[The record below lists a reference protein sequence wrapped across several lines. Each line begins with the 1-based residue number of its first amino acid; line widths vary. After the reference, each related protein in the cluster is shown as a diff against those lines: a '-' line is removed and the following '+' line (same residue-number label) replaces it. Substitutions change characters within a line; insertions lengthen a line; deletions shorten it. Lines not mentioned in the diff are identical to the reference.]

1 MTTEKNIRRVLDLL
15 TTAPAFHI
23 ESLEKKAMVQTFQL
37 RDLVTTKN
45 IIGMGIARKQSESK
59 KDRGKLALTFYVR
72 EKVPLEDL
80 SNDQAI
86 PRSITGVLEG
96 ETGIITDVVELGE
109 MLPQVNFARTPI
121 QPGNSISHHQETA
134 GTLGAIVKRGKQY
147 FSLSNS
153 HVLAQNGT
161 ASIGDAVLYP
171 GPADSGLSPG
181 DAIGELVDFIAF
193 INGPDFPNQS
203 ECAIASIGE
212 AHLSKVICAI
222 KGQSL
227 PKGTIRARR
236 GMKVYKVGRSSDF
249 TEGIIRDVDFHINV
263 PYNNHG
269 IGEIGFIKQILCTKF
284 TDAGD
289 SGSLVIDQKTGKAVG
304 LHFCG
309 GITGSVSSPIGKVLK
324 SLKVRLVTEEIA
336 SHL

>member
-23 ESLEKKAMVQTFQL
+23 ESLETKAMKQTFQL
-37 RDLVTTKN
+37 RDIITTRN
-45 IIGMGIARKQSESK
+45 IVGMGIARKQSESK
-59 KDRGKLALTFYVR
+59 KDSGKLALTFYVLK
-72 EKVPLEDL
+72 KVPLEDL

-86 PRSITGVLEG
+86 PRNITGILDG
-96 ETGIITDVVELGE
+96 ETRIITDVVELGE

-121 QPGNSISHHQETA
+121 QPGNSISHHQESA
-134 GTLGAIVKRGKQY
+134 GTLGAIVKRGNQY
-147 FSLSNS
+147 FTLSNS
-153 HVLAQNGT
+153 HVLAKNGSAT
-161 ASIGDAVLYP
+161 IGDTVLYP
-171 GPADSGLSPG
+171 GAADSGLSPS
-181 DAIGELVDFIAF
+181 DAIGELVDFIQF
-193 INGPDFPNQS
+193 IDGPDFPNHS
-203 ECAIASIGE
+203 DSAIASIGE
-212 AHLSKVICAI
+212 SHLSKVICAI

-236 GMKVYKVGRSSDF
+236 GMKVYKVGRSSDY
-249 TEGIIRDVDFHINV
+249 TEGIVRDVDFRINV
-263 PYNNHG
+263 PYNSHG
-269 IGEIGFIKQILCTKF
+269 VGEVGFIKQILCTRF

-309 GITGSVSSPIGKVLK
+309 GITGSVSSPIGQVLK
-324 SLKVRLVTEEIA
+324 SLKVKLVTEEIA